1 MPRRNIKEVLK
12 KHTAELME
20 VPGVAGVAEG
30 ESQGNPCIRVFVL
43 DRNSEFLRR
52 IPRTLEGYPV
62 QVEESGEFR
71 ALST

>member
-20 VPGVAGVAEG
+20 IPGVAGVAEG
-30 ESQGNPCIRVFVL
+30 ESQGKPCIRVFVL

-52 IPRTLEGYPV
+52 IPSTLEGYPV
-62 QVEESGEFR
+62 KIEESGEFR
-71 ALST
+71 ALGN